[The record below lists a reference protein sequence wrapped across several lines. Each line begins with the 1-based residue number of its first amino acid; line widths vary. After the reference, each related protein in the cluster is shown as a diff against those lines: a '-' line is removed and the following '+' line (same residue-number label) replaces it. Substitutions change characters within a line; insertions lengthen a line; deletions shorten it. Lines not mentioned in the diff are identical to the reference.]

1 MARVALVTG
10 GTRGIGAAIST
21 ALKQAGYSVA
31 ANYGGNDEAANAFK
45 GETGI
50 PVYKFDVSDAAACEA
65 GIRAVETD
73 LGPVEILVNNAGI
86 TRDGMFHRM
95 TFDQWSAVMRTNLDS
110 MFTCTRPVIEGMR
123 ERGFGRI
130 VIISSINGQKGQM
143 GQANYSAAK
152 AGVIGFAKALAL
164 ENANKGVTVNV
175 IAPGYI
181 ATEMVKA
188 VPEEVLKSKI
198 LPLRDRPRRAVPG
211 GRRGGLHH
219 RLHPVPERRPIHGL
233 TAQAVGIFFPSLPA
247 GRRGRWRPS

>member
-10 GTRGIGAAIST
+10 GTRGIGAAISM
-21 ALKQAGYSVA
+21 ALKEAGYSVA
-31 ANYGGNDEAANAFK
+31 ANYGGNDEAAQKFK

-65 GIRAVETD
+65 GIKALESE
-73 LGPVEILVNNAGI
+73 LGPVDVLVNNAGI

-95 TFDQWSAVMRTNLDS
+95 TFDQWQAVIRTNLDS
-110 MFTCTRPVIEGMR
+110 MFTCTRPVIDGMR
-123 ERGFGRI
+123 ARGFGRI
-130 VIISSINGQKGQM
+130 IIISSINGQKGQM
-143 GQANYSAAK
+143 GQTNYSAAK
-152 AGVIGFAKALAL
+152 AGVIGFAKALAQ

-198 LPLRDRPRRAVPG
+198 LPLIPVGRLGEAEEIARSVLYLAADDAGFITGSTLSVNG
-211 GRRGGLHH
+211 GQYM
-219 RLHPVPERRPIHGL
+219 
-233 TAQAVGIFFPSLPA
+233 A
-247 GRRGRWRPS
+247 